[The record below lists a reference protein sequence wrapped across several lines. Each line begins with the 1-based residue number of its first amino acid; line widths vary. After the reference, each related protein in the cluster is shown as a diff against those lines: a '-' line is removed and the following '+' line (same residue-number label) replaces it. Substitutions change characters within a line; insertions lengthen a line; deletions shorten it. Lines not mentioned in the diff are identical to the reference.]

1 MSEPSPRNNDPII
14 GIDLGTTNS
23 LVTYCDERGPRVL
36 ADDAGQRLL
45 PSVVR
50 FDESGVV
57 VGSTARDQAVAH
69 ADRTVM
75 SAKRLLGRSAAESV
89 DLASRL
95 PYEVVEGPRGV
106 AAIRIGD
113 RTILPHEVAAHV
125 LAELKARAE
134 IALGRAVRRA
144 VVTVPAHFDDAQRI
158 ATRDAGRLAGL
169 DVVRMVNEPTAAA
182 LAYGLGERSRE
193 ERTVVVY
200 DLGGGTFDVSVLR
213 MTPAENEDDEALVE
227 VLATAGDTRLGG
239 DDFDRLL
246 MDEALAGF
254 GTSAV
259 HAETASPAVRQALRD
274 CAEAMKIELSERGVT
289 RMRIEGLPPAGDGA
303 EPVFECTR
311 ERFEEL
317 IEPLLGRTIDA
328 CGVVLREA
336 GLSVEQIDRVVL
348 VGGSTRIPA
357 VRSAVEDFFG
367 REPYTALDPDEV
379 VGLGAGVQASILGGG
394 RRDLLLLDVIPLS
407 LGIETVG
414 GAVAKLLTRNSSIPV
429 RARERFST
437 SVDGQTSVRIHV
449 LQGERELVEDCR
461 SLAVFHLKDVPPM
474 PAGIPKIVVEFIVDA
489 DGVLSVHAVEERSG
503 RRASIQMIPSF
514 GLTAEEVERIEEDS
528 FTHARADMHAHR
540 IIDLRANAALD
551 AKWIT
556 EALARVRDELD
567 PEYVGRIEALLA
579 EIRVLMERAGAAPE
593 DVDAEAFHDCKERL
607 DKLSMRL
614 HEVAIASS
622 LRDESSS

>member
-1 MSEPSPRNNDPII
+1 MI
-14 GIDLGTTNS
+14 
-23 LVTYCDERGPRVL
+23 
-36 ADDAGQRLL
+36 
-45 PSVVR
+45 
-50 FDESGVV
+50 
-57 VGSTARDQAVAH
+57 GSTAREQAIAH

-75 SAKRLLGRSAAESV
+75 SAKRLLGRSAEESA

-125 LAELKARAE
+125 LAELKSRAE
-134 IALGRAVRRA
+134 AALGRPVNRA
-144 VVTVPAHFDDAQRI
+144 VVTVPAYFDDAQRI

-213 MTPAENEDDEALVE
+213 MTPPESDDDESLVE

-254 GTSAV
+254 GIPSGPSGALTPS
-259 HAETASPAVRQALRD
+259 VRQALRD
-274 CAEAMKIELSERGVT
+274 CAEAMKIELSERGMT
-289 RMRIEGLPPAGDGA
+289 RMRIDGA
-303 EPVFECTR
+303 PSTADGGDPVFECTR
-311 ERFEEL
+311 QRFEEL
-317 IEPLLGRTIDA
+317 VAPLLGKTIEA
-328 CGVVLREA
+328 CAVVLRDA
-336 GLSVEQIDRVVL
+336 GLAVEDVDRVVL

-357 VRSAVEDFFG
+357 VRSAVETFFG

-394 RRDLLLLDVIPLS
+394 RRDMLLLDVIPLS

-449 LQGERELVEDCR
+449 LQGERELVDDCR
-461 SLAVFHLKDVPPM
+461 SLAVFHLRDVPPM
-474 PAGIPKIVVEFIVDA
+474 PAGIPKIVVEFTVDA

-503 RRASIQMIPSF
+503 RRASIQMVPSF
-514 GLTAEEVERIEEDS
+514 GLTAEEIERIEEDS

-556 EALARVRDELD
+556 EALGRVRSELD
-567 PEYVGRIEALLA
+567 PDYVVQIEDLLG
-579 EIRVLMERAGAAPE
+579 EIAILIERAGSAPE
-593 DVDAEAFHDCKERL
+593 EVDAETFHGCKERL

-614 HEVAIASS
+614 
-622 LRDESSS
+622 LRCSDSRQPPG